1 MSPPDIDATLAQ
13 SGILPVASGRAT
25 GRHLRRLL
33 HEQRRPI
40 TVVLALQG
48 VASAAGLVGP
58 KVLEDV
64 INNTTRNGGAGR
76 IDTAIAIF
84 AGALV
89 IQTVLTGASRG
100 LGAVLGERILARL
113 REQLVK
119 RVLDLPLGV
128 VERAGSGDLLTR
140 VSTDV
145 DDLSYSL
152 RTGLPQLLVASV
164 TAVLA
169 IVALLWTA
177 PVLGLALVPSMPIV
191 AIGTRWYL
199 RPRPQRLPA
208 GDGGLC
214 QGQQ

>member
-1 MSPPDIDATLAQ
+1 
-13 SGILPVASGRAT
+13 
-25 GRHLRRLL
+25 
-33 HEQRRPI
+33 
-40 TVVLALQG
+40 
-48 VASAAGLVGP
+48 
-58 KVLEDV
+58 
-64 INNTTRNGGAGR
+64 
-76 IDTAIAIF
+76 
-84 AGALV
+84 
-89 IQTVLTGASRG
+89 
-100 LGAVLGERILARL
+100 LARL